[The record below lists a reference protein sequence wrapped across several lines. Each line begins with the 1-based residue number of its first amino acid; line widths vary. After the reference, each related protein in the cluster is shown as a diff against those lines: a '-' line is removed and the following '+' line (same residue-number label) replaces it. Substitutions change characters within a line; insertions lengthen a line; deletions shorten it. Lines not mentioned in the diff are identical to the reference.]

1 MFWLWHKDRLLSYF
15 VQKNSEFTPFSWD
28 RKKYWYQGWIAYL
41 KYFWIICRIN
51 WLKGWNN
58 FSKVF
63 FLPYCTIYYI
73 LQNISVQLSAMFMLG
88 GNFIWRHICCFYQLV
103 TVYSFVTCNK
113 MATWG
118 WGWLPGVPLC
128 LPVRRSLSL
137 SQLINKK
144 NHQVGL
150 LWLEQDYFLLI
161 NGVWNCFSLAARF
174 FFSFLYCGRQQFCEN
189 SWYTRHYKIGIWC
202 WLVYCT
208 AFDIVKR
215 ELV

>member
-174 FFSFLYCGRQQFCEN
+174 FFFLFCIVADN
-189 SWYTRHYKIGIWC
+189 NFVKIADIRGTTR
-202 WLVYCT
+202 
-208 AFDIVKR
+208 
-215 ELV
+215 

>member
-1 MFWLWHKDRLLSYF
+1 MFWLWHKGRLLSYF

-73 LQNISVQLSAMFMLG
+73 LQNISVQLSAMFILG
-88 GNFIWRHICCFYQLV
+88 GHFIWRHICCFYQLV

-144 NHQVGL
+144 NPQVGL

-174 FFSFLYCGRQQFCEN
+174 FFLFCIVADN
-189 SWYTRHYKIGIWC
+189 NFVKIADIRGTTR
-202 WLVYCT
+202 
-208 AFDIVKR
+208 
-215 ELV
+215 

>member
-15 VQKNSEFTPFSWD
+15 VQKNSEFTSFSWD

-63 FLPYCTIYYI
+63 LPYCTIYYI
-73 LQNISVQLSAMFMLG
+73 LQNISVQLSAMFMPG

-144 NHQVGL
+144 NPQVGL

-161 NGVWNCFSLAARF
+161 NGV
-174 FFSFLYCGRQQFCEN
+174 
-189 SWYTRHYKIGIWC
+189 
-202 WLVYCT
+202 
-208 AFDIVKR
+208 
-215 ELV
+215 

>member
-174 FFSFLYCGRQQFCEN
+174 FFFSVLWQTTIL
-189 SWYTRHYKIGIWC
+189 WK
-202 WLVYCT
+202 
-208 AFDIVKR
+208 
-215 ELV
+215 

>member
-103 TVYSFVTCNK
+103 TVYNFVTCNK

-144 NHQVGL
+144 NPQVGL
-150 LWLEQDYFLLI
+150 IWLEQDYFLLI

-174 FFSFLYCGRQQFCEN
+174 FFPFCIVADN
-189 SWYTRHYKIGIWC
+189 NFVKIADIWC